1 MEDTDDTVKGD
12 MEDPHKYHN
21 DEGDVEDPHIYH
33 NDEGDVEDADPPATD

>member
-21 DEGDVEDPHIYH
+21 DEGDVED
-33 NDEGDVEDADPPATD
+33 ADPPATD